1 MQDRRFPPEWAVL
14 QPSESPTFL
23 LPSRVLAPSKY
34 LVEDRKERRPH
45 QNLTKANSFEKKITF
60 SLAKVI
66 WFGFPHDPNSPD
78 NYQFSVSRHVILVWP
93 LNPGCTHSPRN

>member
-45 QNLTKANSFEKKITF
+45 QNLTKANSFEKKK
-60 SLAKVI
+60 SL
-66 WFGFPHDPNSPD
+66 FPW
-78 NYQFSVSRHVILVWP
+78 LK
-93 LNPGCTHSPRN
+93 